1 MTEKIEQ
8 WAKARNLHA
17 QDPKIQLSKLMEES
31 GELAKAILKNDKI
44 EQIDAIGD
52 VTVVLI
58 VLSLQLGLDYKE
70 CVKSAYDVIKDRKG
84 KMIDGVFVKEE
95 ESKHCI
101 CSYPLIRGVE
111 GAGQY
116 CAGCNKPFE
125 D

>member
-31 GELAKAILKNDKI
+31 GELAKAILKNEKI

-70 CVKSAYDVIKDRKG
+70 CVKSAYNVIKDRRG
-84 KMIDGVFVKEE
+84 KLVNGVFIKE
-95 ESKHCI
+95 S
-101 CSYPLIRGVE
+101 
-111 GAGQY
+111 
-116 CAGCNKPFE
+116 
-125 D
+125 